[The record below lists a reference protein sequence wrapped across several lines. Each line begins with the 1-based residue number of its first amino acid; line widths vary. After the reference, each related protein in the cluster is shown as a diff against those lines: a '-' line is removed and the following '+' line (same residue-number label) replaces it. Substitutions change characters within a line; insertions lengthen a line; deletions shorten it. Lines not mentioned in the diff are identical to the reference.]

1 MNIPGSTK
9 VLFFVL
15 SLIGVT
21 GFGVKANNSAGTV
34 SLNGTWEMGHGRNYT
49 RTVIVP
55 GIHTD
60 PAMMDPETLWYR
72 KEIELPAG
80 NWKYATLE
88 LKGARFS
95 PEVYINGV
103 SVSRQN
109 GGMAPTFHLL
119 NHKDV
124 KPGRKIKIEIALK
137 SLKDL
142 PVTDASY
149 IPVADQWRSNISSS
163 LWNDVVLKLH
173 GDLRI
178 DRVIPFIDFKNQKAD
193 FSVYISEIGILKKKS
208 AKSRVEILDKSGR
221 RLLSN

>member
-9 VLFFVL
+9 LLFLAFFL
-15 SLIGVT
+15 FNVT
-21 GFGVKANNSAGTV
+21 GFGAKANNSAGTI
-34 SLNGTWEMGHGRNYT
+34 SLNGRWELGHARNYT

-60 PAMMDPETLWYR
+60 PALMEPETLWYR
-72 KEIELPAG
+72 REIELPSG
-80 NWKYATLE
+80 SWKYATLE

-124 KPGRKIKIEIALK
+124 KPGRKITIEIALK

-142 PVTDASY
+142 P
-149 IPVADQWRSNISSS
+149 
-163 LWNDVVLKLH
+163 
-173 GDLRI
+173 
-178 DRVIPFIDFKNQKAD
+178 
-193 FSVYISEIGILKKKS
+193 
-208 AKSRVEILDKSGR
+208 
-221 RLLSN
+221 